1 MSYLSKIRKLK
12 KHISVL
18 KAEII
23 IANRQDAILK
33 NVIDLQIEKTNLLQE
48 ELKIEK
54 LKLEFSEKLYQES
67 KKNNI
72 HYADTNSYYVTKIKS
87 LTEKL
92 ESYEKEK
99 NQAAETSI

>member
-1 MSYLSKIRKLK
+1 MSYLSKIRKMK
-12 KHISVL
+12 KQISVL